1 MDLEAI
7 LYEKDGFIFS
17 RIEKNK
23 YTMNFAMENKN
34 IILAKV
40 IDFNLIKL
48 IYDLNGDVYEK
59 VSMEKLNDNEV
70 IATLLMKHLFED
82 LGLVQRYSF
91 LHIEKFVEESRIIF
105 KGQSIKSY
113 IPICIPK
120 DAELMAMDDLTIV
133 CHIDNPHKID
143 FSFTILFDPIMNIPP
158 FAEKLVG
165 IILNKI
171 FKRVKQFI
179 ENVRV

>member
-70 IATLLMKHLFED
+70 IATLLMKHLFEE
-82 LGLVQRYSF
+82 LGLV
-91 LHIEKFVEESRIIF
+91 H
-105 KGQSIKSY
+105 
-113 IPICIPK
+113 
-120 DAELMAMDDLTIV
+120 
-133 CHIDNPHKID
+133 
-143 FSFTILFDPIMNIPP
+143 
-158 FAEKLVG
+158 
-165 IILNKI
+165 
-171 FKRVKQFI
+171 
-179 ENVRV
+179 